1 MSAVMLDA
9 LPELLT
15 RHRHAALIAFGATA
29 VAGGLFALSVA
40 RLIWVIADAATPVST
55 AAAVIGKPLTAAA
68 PQPGALSRWHLFGNA
83 ALVTDSRALASAAP
97 DTSLA
102 LKLRGIFASDDP
114 KSGYAIIADGN
125 GSDQVYR
132 VGMQV
137 SGGAQV
143 DSVYPDRVMLN
154 RAGVLEALRL
164 PEDKRGVAAS
174 ALSPQPDRAA
184 SGGRGQPINGA
195 MLTPNSAPQSQAPAF
210 VNPNILVGSPT
221 IDGNKA
227 GGIDL
232 TQLARQVSVM
242 PVLENGKFVGVR
254 LSGGRDQALIA
265 KLGLRPD
272 DVVTSINGIPLDSPN
287 RATEVAK
294 SLETARSA
302 AVTVR
307 RNGKDEK
314 LTVTL

>member
-1 MSAVMLDA
+1 MLDA

-40 RLIWVIADAATPVST
+40 RLIWVIADAATPMST

-83 ALVTDSRALASAAP
+83 ALITDSRALASAAP

-132 VGMQV
+132 AGMQV
-137 SGGAQV
+137 PGGAQV

-174 ALSPQPDRAA
+174 ALSPQPDRAPN
-184 SGGRGQPINGA
+184 GGRGAALNGA
-195 MLTPNSAPQSQAPAF
+195 MPAPGTPPATGQAPAF

-227 GGIDL
+227 AGIDL
-232 TQLARQVSVM
+232 SQLARQVSVM

-254 LSGGRDQALIA
+254 LSGGRDQPLIA

-302 AVTVR
+302 QVVVR

>member
-1 MSAVMLDA
+1 MLDA

-15 RHRHAALIAFGATA
+15 RHRHAQMIAFGATA

-40 RLIWVIADAATPVST
+40 RLIWVVADAATPMST

-114 KSGYAIIADGN
+114 KTGYAIIADGN
-125 GSDQVYR
+125 GADQVYR
-132 VGMQV
+132 AGMAV
-137 SGGAQV
+137 PGGAQV

-174 ALSPQPDRAA
+174 ALSPQPERAA
-184 SGGRGQPINGA
+184 NGARGQPINGA
-195 MLTPNSAPQSQAPAF
+195 MLAPNATPPQGQAPAF

-227 GGIDL
+227 AGIDL

-242 PVLENGKFVGVR
+242 PVLENGRFVGVR
-254 LSGGRDQALIA
+254 LSGGRDQPLIA

-302 AVTVR
+302 AITVR